1 MFEPA
6 MHEHISKQL
15 MQLKLRRQ
23 EKVESQQVGQVDA
36 HPLQRESSEKQQ
48 CIDDDEVFGNRG

>member
-1 MFEPA
+1 

-48 CIDDDEVFGNRG
+48 CIDDNEVFGNRG